1 MKLRESI
8 LLWSSLLLLAVSPA
22 PCMEDN
28 QEVTQEVTQ
37 GVLQEAGQAPTMIT
51 GQVLSAADG
60 LPLPGAK
67 VSVPELGLETL
78 SDAQGRYT
86 LLIPADRAQGR
97 AVEVRAS
104 FADLQE
110 SRVQVT
116 LEPGAIT
123 RDFSVGAAF
132 FETITVGS
140 RAGGAAAEKSVPV
153 DVFTSAEIETTGASE
168 TMQIIQKLAP
178 SFNFPRPTI
187 TDGTDTVRP
196 ATLRGLGSDQVL
208 VLING
213 KRRHTS
219 ALVHVNGSIGRGST
233 GVDLN
238 AIPASAIANV
248 EVLRDGA
255 AAQYGSDAIAGV
267 INVVLK
273 SGESDTTLNLQ
284 TGATTHSDGG
294 LIDASVH
301 HGWSLGRGW
310 LFATAEYRDRN
321 ETNRAGPDPRP
332 QGSVHPVAQ
341 PNHHWGDS
349 DAKDVMGFFNSQ
361 VPVNAAGNV
370 FFYAFGG
377 ASRRE
382 GSHGGFFRRALEDRN
397 WPSIYPDGFL
407 PLIEPKVT
415 DYSLASGMRGELG
428 RWFWDVSADYG
439 DNEFEFNVTDS
450 LNVSLGPTIPPNQTS
465 FYAGT
470 LGLDQLVGNLDLSRG
485 FDVGLAGPLN
495 VAAGLEVRREGY
507 QITAGEPASYI
518 DGGASN
524 QFGGRSA
531 PGAQVFPGFRPSNEV
546 DASRDS
552 YAAYVDLEGDVLEK
566 LRLGLA
572 GRFED
577 YDDFGNTSDYKL
589 TARFHPVESLILRGA
604 VSTGFRA
611 PSLGQ
616 IYFSTV
622 STNFLA
628 VDGVL
633 QPFEVGTFPVG
644 SPVARALG
652 ARDLKP
658 EESEHKSAGI
668 VWSPIPSFEA
678 GIDFYRVDI
687 EDRIVL
693 SGNFTGPLV
702 AAILAPFNVT
712 GARFFTNAVDTK
724 TEGYDLS
731 LAYTLHRPSAGT
743 FNLSAGYNSTEN
755 EIVGAVTTPPQLAG
769 LEEVLFDATE
779 RRRIE
784 CGQPENNLR
793 LGVDWSRDKTFANLR
808 GARYGEYCLVD
819 RQVVPQTF
827 EPEWLADLELGYR
840 FAQFT
845 LAIGAQNLFDTFPD
859 RNLEANSNLGIFTY
873 PSHSPFGMNGRF
885 VYTRV
890 SYRF

>member
-1 MKLRESI
+1 MKLRASV
-8 LLWSSLLLLAVSPA
+8 LVWSALLLLGVSPA
-22 PCMEDN
+22 SGQEDN
-28 QEVTQEVTQ
+28 QEDS
-37 GVLQEAGQAPTMIT
+37 QEATVIA

-60 LPLPGAK
+60 LPLPGAT
-67 VSVPELGLETL
+67 VSIPELGLEAV
-78 SDAQGRYT
+78 SDAQGRYMLT
-86 LLIPADRAQGR
+86 IPPGTTSPT
-97 AVEVRAS
+97 VEVRVR
-104 FADLQE
+104 FADLKE
-110 SRVQVT
+110 SSVQVA
-116 LEPGAIT
+116 LAPGAIT
-123 RDFSVGAAF
+123 QDFSLETAF

-140 RAGGAAAEKSVPV
+140 RAAGAAAEKAVPV

-168 TMQIIQKLAP
+168 TMQIIQTLAP

-238 AIPASAIANV
+238 AIPASAIENI

-273 SGESDTTLNLQ
+273 SGASDTTLNLKA
-284 TGATTHSDGG
+284 GATTHSDGE
-294 LIDASVH
+294 LIDTSLH
-301 HGWSLGRGW
+301 HGWTLGRGW
-310 LFATAEYRDRN
+310 LFATAEYRDRG
-321 ETNRAGPDPRP
+321 ETNRAGPDPRL
-332 QGSVHPVAQ
+332 QGSVNPVKQ

-349 DAKDVMGFFNSQ
+349 EATDIMGFFNSQ
-361 VPVNAAGNV
+361 VPVNAVGNV

-407 PLIEPKVT
+407 PLIEPEVT
-415 DYSLASGMRGELG
+415 DYSLATGMRGERG
-428 RWFWDVSADYG
+428 GWFWDLSADYG
-439 DNEFEFNVTDS
+439 DNEFEFNVSDS

-465 FYAGT
+465 FDAGT

-495 VAAGLEVRREGY
+495 VAFGLELRREGY

-518 DGGASN
+518 DGGFPN
-524 QFGGRSA
+524 QFGGKGA
-531 PGAQVFPGFRPSNEV
+531 AGAQVFPGFRPSNEV
-546 DASRDS
+546 DTSRNS
-552 YAAYVDLEGDVLEK
+552 YAFYVDLEGDVLEK

-589 TARFHPVESLILRGA
+589 TARFQPVESFVLRGA

-616 IYFSTV
+616 IFFSTV

-628 VDGVL
+628 VGGVL
-633 QPFEVGTFPVG
+633 LPFEVGTFPVG

-652 ARDLKP
+652 ARDLEP
-658 EESEHKSAGI
+658 EESEHWSAGI
-668 VWSPIPSFEA
+668 VWSPNPSFEA
-678 GIDFYRVDI
+678 GADVYRIDI

-693 SGNFTGPLV
+693 SGNFTGPRV
-702 AAILAPFNVT
+702 AALLAPFNVT
-712 GARFFTNAVDTK
+712 GARFFTNAIDTR

-731 LAYTLHRPSAGT
+731 MAYTLALQSAGT
-743 FNLSAGYNSTEN
+743 FKLTAGYNATEN
-755 EIVGAVTTPPQLAG
+755 EIVGSVTTPPQLVG
-769 LEEVLFDATE
+769 LEEVLFDAIE

-793 LGVDWSRDKTFANLR
+793 LGTEWSRNKAFGNLR

-840 FAQFT
+840 FGQLTA
-845 LAIGAQNLFDTFPD
+845 AIGAQNLFDTFPD
-859 RNLEANSNLGIFTY
+859 RNLDANSNLGIFTY

-890 SYRF
+890 SYTF

>member
-1 MKLRESI
+1 MLSAI
-8 LLWSSLLLLAVSPA
+8 LLLAVLPA
-22 PCMEDN
+22 A
-28 QEVTQEVTQ
+28 
-37 GVLQEAGQAPTMIT
+37 GQEATVIS

-60 LPLPGAK
+60 QPLPGAT
-67 VSVPELGLETL
+67 VSIPELGLNAVC
-78 SDAQGRYT
+78 DAEGRYT
-86 LLIPADRAQGR
+86 LTVPAGVAPGR
-97 AVEVRAS
+97 PVEVQAS
-104 FADLQE
+104 FSDLQPH
-110 SRVQVT
+110 SARVT
-116 LEPGAIT
+116 LSPGAVT
-123 RDFSVGAAF
+123 QDFKLEGAF

-140 RAGGAAAEKSVPV
+140 RAAGAAAEEVVPV
-153 DVFTSAEIETTGASE
+153 DVFTAADIEETGASE
-168 TMQIIQKLAP
+168 TMQIIQALSP

-208 VLING
+208 VLVNG

-238 AIPASAIANV
+238 AIPASAI
-248 EVLRDGA
+248 ESIEILRDGA

-267 INVVLK
+267 INIVLK
-273 SGESDTTLNLQ
+273 SGASDTRLDLKA
-284 TGATTHSDGG
+284 GATTHSDGE
-294 LIDASVH
+294 LIDTSVN
-301 HGWSLGRGW
+301 HGWGLGRGW

-321 ETNRAGPDPRP
+321 GTNRAGPDPRP
-332 QGSVHPVAQ
+332 QGSVNPVEQ

-349 DAKDVMGFFNSQ
+349 DARDVMGFFNGLAPLDAS
-361 VPVNAAGNV
+361 GNTT
-370 FFYAFGG
+370 FYTFGG

-415 DYSLASGMRGELG
+415 DFSLTAGVRGERG
-428 RWFWDVSADYG
+428 GWFWDLSADYG
-439 DNEFEFNVTDS
+439 DNEFQFKVSDS
-450 LNVSLGPTIPPNQTS
+450 LNVSLGPSIPPNQTS
-465 FYAGT
+465 FDAGT
-470 LGLDQLVGNLDLSRG
+470 LGLEQWVGNLDLSRG
-485 FDVGLAGPLN
+485 VEVGLAGPLN
-495 VAAGLEVRREGY
+495 VAFGLEFRREGY

-518 DGGASN
+518 DGGSPN
-524 QFGGRSA
+524 QFGGRGA
-531 PGAQVFPGFRPSNEV
+531 AGAQVFPGFRPSNEV
-546 DASRDS
+546 DTSRDS
-552 YAAYVDLEGDVLEK
+552 YAVYADLEGDVLEK

-589 TARFHPVESLILRGA
+589 TARFQPVESVVLRGA

-616 IYFSTV
+616 IFFSTV

-628 VDGVL
+628 VGGVL

-644 SPVARALG
+644 NPVARALG

-658 EESEHKSAGI
+658 EQSEHRSAGI
-668 VWSPIPSFEA
+668 VWSPTSSFEA
-678 GIDFYRVDI
+678 GIDFYRIDI

-693 SGNFTGPLV
+693 SGNFTGARV
-702 AAILAPFNVT
+702 AALLAPFNVT
-712 GARFFTNAVDTK
+712 GARFFTNAIDTK

-731 LAYTLHRPSAGT
+731 MAYTLRLPSAGT
-743 FNLSAGYNSTEN
+743 LKLSGGYNSTEN
-755 EIVGAVTTPPQLAG
+755 EIVGSVTTPPQLAG

-784 CGQPENNLR
+784 CGQPKDNLR
-793 LGVDWSRDKTFANLR
+793 LSADWDRNKTFANLR
-808 GARYGEYCLVD
+808 GSRYGEYCLVD
-819 RQVVPQTF
+819 RFVVPQTF
-827 EPEWLADLELGYR
+827 EAEWLADLELGYR
-840 FAQFT
+840 FQKFT
-845 LAIGAQNLFDTFPD
+845 LAVGAQNLFDAFPD
-859 RNLEANSNLGIFTY
+859 RNLDANSNLGIFTY

-885 VYTRV
+885 VYSRV
-890 SYRF
+890 SYTF

>member
-1 MKLRESI
+1 MKLRESV
-8 LLWSSLLLLAVSPA
+8 LAWSALLLLALSPA
-22 PCMEDN
+22 A
-28 QEVTQEVTQ
+28 
-37 GVLQEAGQAPTMIT
+37 GQEATVIS
-51 GQVLSAADG
+51 GQVVSAADG
-60 LPLPGAK
+60 LPLPGAT
-67 VSVPELGLETL
+67 VSIPELGLEAV

-86 LLIPADRAQGR
+86 FTIPADRAQGR
-97 AVEVRAS
+97 TVEVQVR
-104 FADLQE
+104 FADLKE
-110 SRVQVT
+110 SSAQVT
-116 LEPGAIT
+116 LAPGAVT
-123 RDFSVGAAF
+123 QDFSLEAAF

-140 RAGGAAAEKSVPV
+140 RAAGAAAEKAVPV
-153 DVFTSAEIETTGASE
+153 DVFTSADIETTGASE
-168 TMQIIQKLAP
+168 TMQIIQTLAP

-238 AIPASAIANV
+238 AIPASAIESI

-273 SGESDTTLNLQ
+273 SGPSDTTLNLK
-284 TGATTHSDGG
+284 TGATTHSDGE
-294 LIDASVH
+294 LIDTSLH
-301 HGWSLGRGW
+301 HGWALGRGW
-310 LFATAEYRDRN
+310 LFATAEYRDRG
-321 ETNRAGPDPRP
+321 ETNRAGDDPRP
-332 QGSVHPVAQ
+332 QGSVNPVAQ

-349 DAKDVMGFFNSQ
+349 EATDLMGFFNSQ

-407 PLIEPKVT
+407 PLIEPEVT
-415 DYSLASGMRGELG
+415 DTSLAAGVRGERG
-428 RWFWDVSADYG
+428 GWYWDASADYG
-439 DNEFEFNVTDS
+439 DNEFEFHVSDS
-450 LNVSLGPTIPPNQTS
+450 LNVSLGPAIPPNQTS

-495 VAAGLEVRREGY
+495 VAAGFEVRREGY

-518 DGGASN
+518 DGGFPN
-524 QFGGRSA
+524 QFGGRA
-531 PGAQVFPGFRPSNEV
+531 AAGAQVFPGFRPSNEV
-546 DASRDS
+546 DASRNS
-552 YAAYVDLEGDVLEK
+552 YAVYVDLEGDVLAK

-577 YDDFGNTSDYKL
+577 YDDFGSTSDYKL
-589 TARFHPVESLILRGA
+589 TARFQPVEPFVLRGA

-616 IYFSTV
+616 IHFSTV

-628 VDGVL
+628 VGGVL
-633 QPFEVGTFPVG
+633 LPFEVGTFPVG

-652 ARDLKP
+652 ARDLEP
-658 EESEHKSAGI
+658 EESEHLSAGI
-668 VWSPIPSFEA
+668 VWSPNPSFEA
-678 GIDFYRVDI
+678 GVDFYKIDI

-693 SGNFTGPLV
+693 SGNFTGPRV
-702 AAILAPFNVT
+702 AALLAPFNVT
-712 GARFFTNAVDTK
+712 GARFFTNAIDTE
-724 TEGYDLS
+724 TEGYDVS
-731 LAYTLHRPSAGT
+731 LAYTLALQSAGT
-743 FNLSAGYNSTEN
+743 FKLSAGYNATEN
-755 EIVGAVTTPPQLAG
+755 KIVGAVTTPPQLAG
-769 LEEVLFDATE
+769 LEEVLFDAIE

-793 LGVDWSRDKTFANLR
+793 LGADWSRDRAFATLR

-827 EPEWLADLELGYR
+827 EPEWVADLELGYR
-840 FAQFT
+840 FGQLTA
-845 LAIGAQNLFDTFPD
+845 AIGAQNLFDTFPD
-859 RNLEANSNLGIFTY
+859 RNLDANSNLGIFTY

-890 SYRF
+890 SYTF